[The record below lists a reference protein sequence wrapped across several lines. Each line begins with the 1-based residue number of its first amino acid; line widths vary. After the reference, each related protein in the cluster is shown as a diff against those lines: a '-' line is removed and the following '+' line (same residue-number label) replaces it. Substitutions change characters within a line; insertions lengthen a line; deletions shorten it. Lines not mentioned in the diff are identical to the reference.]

1 MLVYYPPR
9 RVARLGYHGSLV
21 HSMMMNV
28 PGATVLF
35 AELELPSFSG
45 FPLVGL
51 LLLVA
56 FALLMAA
63 GLAAAVWM
71 NDENQRLAIPQI
83 DWWYL
88 GISAVLAGLLI
99 GTMELGPV
107 TLPIVALVLPL
118 LLALF
123 TKQRD
128 RRVPAAQRLL
138 TKDGFKNLL
147 QGFRDS
153 SARKK
158 DVAAKIAAAK
168 PLAPPKTFAD
178 RLKGSGESIMA
189 VLGRKKPMEKKP
201 EPQFKLLR
209 KDGTPALAEQED
221 GEDDS
226 SLSTNIRNLQTMM
239 IGAMKEG
246 ATDIHFEPHE
256 QEYFVRYRVDGV
268 LKNISN
274 MSVADGK
281 GLISTLKVV
290 SDMDISERRRP
301 QDGTFSA
308 VFEGAKYDIRS
319 ASTPTSYG
327 EKMVL
332 RLLNSSGGVMKS
344 GLGNIGLRSQILEQ
358 LREVI
363 HKPYGMF
370 LVTGPTGS
378 GKTTTVYASLSEI
391 DALQHNIT
399 TIEDPV
405 EYRLDGITQI
415 AVNTSAGVTFASI
428 LRSVLRQDPDVLLVG
443 EIRDKETAEIACQAA
458 LTGHFVFST
467 LHANDTVATITRML
481 DLGLDPMLIQTAVT
495 AVLGQ
500 RLARRLCEHCKEAYP
515 PPADLLAKL
524 GVKPGVIQQI
534 YREKGC
540 DTCGGSGYKG
550 RLGLHELMVMNDDIR
565 KLITA
570 EPNMNDLKIAARKAG
585 TRSLQTDGFMKVLK
599 GLTSVNEIIRVTT

>member
-1 MLVYYPPR
+1 MV
-9 RVARLGYHGSLV
+9 
-21 HSMMMNV
+21 NV
-28 PGATVLF
+28 PGTPVLI
-35 AELELPSFSG
+35 ADVDLPSFSG
-45 FPLVGL
+45 FPFVGL
-51 LLLVA
+51 VLWAL
-56 FALLMAA
+56 FAAVMAA

-71 NDENQRLAIPQI
+71 DAENQRLAIPQME
-83 DWWYL
+83 WWYL
-88 GISAVLAGLLI
+88 GIGALLACLLV
-99 GTMELGPV
+99 GTMELGTITVPV
-107 TLPIVALVLPL
+107 MAVGLPVF
-118 LLALF
+118 LAFF

-128 RRVPAAQRLL
+128 RRVPSAQRLM
-138 TKDGFKNLL
+138 TKDGLSNLL
-147 QGFRDS
+147 RGMRE
-153 SARKK
+153 
-158 DVAAKIAAAK
+158 AKALRNEAAAAASK
-168 PLAPPKTFAD
+168 TSEPPKSLAD
-178 RLKGSGESIMA
+178 RLKGVGA
-189 VLGRKKPMEKKP
+189 AAARLAGKKPPEKPKA
-201 EPQFKLLR
+201 EPPLKLLK
-209 KDGTPALAEQED
+209 KDGTSALTQPED
-221 GEDDS
+221 GDAEAE
-226 SLSTNIRNLQTMM
+226 LSDNVRNMQHVLL
-239 IGAMKEG
+239 GAMRAG
-246 ATDIHFEPHE
+246 ATDVHFEPHE
-256 QEYFVRYRVDGV
+256 QQYFVRFRVDGV
-268 LKNISN
+268 LKNFTTMTIPE
-274 MSVADGK
+274 GK
-281 GLISTLKVV
+281 GVVSALKVV

-308 VFEGAKYDIRS
+308 VSDGAKYDIRS

-332 RLLNSSGGVMKS
+332 RLLNSSGGVMKA
-344 GLGNIGLRSQILEQ
+344 GLPNIGLRSQILEQ
-358 LREVI
+358 LRQVI

-415 AVNTSAGVTFASI
+415 AVNTAAGVTFAKI

-500 RLARRLCEHCKEAYP
+500 RLARKLCEQCREAYP
-515 PPADLLAKL
+515 PPADLLERL
-524 GVKPGVIQQI
+524 GVKPGVVKQI

-540 DTCGGSGYKG
+540 EACGGTGYKG
-550 RLGLHELMVMNDDIR
+550 RVGLHELMVMTDDIR

-570 EPNMNDLKIAARKAG
+570 EPNINDLKVATRKAG
-585 TRSLQTDGFMKVLK
+585 TRSLQTDGFLKVLK
-599 GLTSVNEIIRVTT
+599 GVTSINEVIRVTT

>member
-1 MLVYYPPR
+1 MTIP
-9 RVARLGYHGSLV
+9 VAWVALLADV
-21 HSMMMNV
+21 D
-28 PGATVLF
+28 
-35 AELELPSFSG
+35 LPSFSG
-45 FPLVGL
+45 FPLTGL
-51 LLLVA
+51 LLWMA
-56 FALLMAA
+56 FAAVMAA
-63 GLAAAVWM
+63 GIAAALWM
-71 NDENQRLAIPQI
+71 DRENQDLAIPRME
-83 DWWYL
+83 WWYL
-88 GISAVLAGLLI
+88 GIGATLAVLLI
-99 GTMELGPV
+99 GTMELGPLTIPLV
-107 TLPIVALVLPL
+107 AVGLPVF
-118 LLALF
+118 LATF
-123 TKQRD
+123 TRERD
-128 RRVPAAQRLL
+128 KRVPPSKRLL
-138 TKDGFKNLL
+138 TKDGFKNLM
-147 QGFRDS
+147 QGIRDS
-153 SARKK
+153 RAKARE
-158 DVAAKIAAAK
+158 AATKAAAAK
-168 PLAPPKTFAD
+168 PVEPPKTFLE
-178 RLKGSGESIMA
+178 RLKGFGETLQS
-189 VLGRKKPMEKKP
+189 VLFKKKPVPKEAAA
-201 EPQFKLLR
+201 FTLLK
-209 KDGTPALAEQED
+209 KDGRPALTQPADGSDED
-221 GEDDS
+221 TMSE
-226 SLSTNIRNLQTMM
+226 NVKNLQE
-239 IGAMKEG
+239 ILISAMRAG
-246 ATDIHFEPHE
+246 ATDIHLEPQE
-256 QEYFVRYRVDGV
+256 QQYFARFRVDGV
-268 LKNISN
+268 LKNA
-274 MSVADGK
+274 SVLSMGDGK
-281 GLISTLKVV
+281 GVISALKVV

-308 VFEGAKYDIRS
+308 IFEKTKYDVRS

-332 RLLNSSGGVMKS
+332 RLLNSSGGVMKA
-344 GLGNIGLRSQILEQ
+344 GLGNIGLRSQILEN

-415 AVNTSAGVTFASI
+415 AVNTAAGVTFASI

-500 RLARRLCEHCKEAYP
+500 RLARRLCEQCKEAYP
-515 PPADLLAKL
+515 PPADLLQRL
-524 GVKPGVIQQI
+524 GVKPGVVKHI

-540 DTCGGSGYKG
+540 EACGGSGYKG
-550 RLGLHELMVMNDDIR
+550 RLGLHELMVMNEDIR

-570 EPNMNDLKIAARKAG
+570 EPNINDLKVATRKAG

-599 GLTSVNEIIRVTT
+599 GLTSINEIVRVTT